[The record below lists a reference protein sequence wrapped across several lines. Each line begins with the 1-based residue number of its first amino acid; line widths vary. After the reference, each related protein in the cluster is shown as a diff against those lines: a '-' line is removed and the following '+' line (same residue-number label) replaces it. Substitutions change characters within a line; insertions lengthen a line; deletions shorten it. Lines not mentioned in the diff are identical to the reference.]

1 MKVYIVED
9 APQTRRD
16 IADAL
21 APMKDI
27 EVFGEAESVRDEAVE
42 FLQGLLPGPEVQT
55 GKHVSYAT
63 NNRKKEMLCV

>member
-1 MKVYIVED
+1 MNVFIVED

-42 FLQGLLPGPEVQT
+42 FLQGLLPGP
-55 GKHVSYAT
+55 GGA
-63 NNRKKEMLCV
+63 NRKTCFLCN